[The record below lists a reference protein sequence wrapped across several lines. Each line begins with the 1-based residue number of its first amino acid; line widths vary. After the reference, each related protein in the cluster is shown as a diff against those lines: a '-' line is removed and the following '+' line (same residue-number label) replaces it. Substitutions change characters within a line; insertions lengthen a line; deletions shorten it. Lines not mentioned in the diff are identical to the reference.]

1 MPTTYRYNNTY
12 LYSNF
17 SILYGGGYGATG
29 GDVYDVLSVG
39 GATIPQY
46 RFGGVDTKKFQG
58 SLATLDIMPEIQ
70 GTPIE
75 SSTIPHPKVTLADSN
90 GVRVTLTG
98 GATAG
103 WLIFRHSLPMPSTM
117 LLAPIVDCSLVL
129 TSTTLNLLFQG
140 ITIAI
145 PIGQLI
151 VPNSACSSCQ
161 LGLSINSSTSFPGG
175 NTLSSM

>member
-1 MPTTYRYNNTY
+1 
-12 LYSNF
+12 
-17 SILYGGGYGATG
+17 
-29 GDVYDVLSVG
+29 
-39 GATIPQY
+39 
-46 RFGGVDTKKFQG
+46 
-58 SLATLDIMPEIQ
+58 MPEIQ
-70 GTPIE
+70 GTQIE
-75 SSTIPHPKVTLADSN
+75 SFIIPLPKVTLADSN

-103 WLIFRHSLPMPSTM
+103 LVNLPPQ
-117 LLAPIVDCSLVL
+117 LANAIYNALGAKWNQGFPIVDCSLVL